1 MKIKQRFF
9 RTIPTIIVIIVVI
22 IFICFMLC
30 WRIKCDDDD
39 DDDDDDDW
47 LIGKEL
53 LELSLNVTVIQ
64 YIWPIQ
70 STNWKLCNT
79 RGLLILT
86 SFC

>member
-39 DDDDDDDW
+39 D
-47 LIGKEL
+47 I
-53 LELSLNVTVIQ
+53 
-64 YIWPIQ
+64 YIYCSHVSIREPIQ
-70 STNWKLCNT
+70 TVA
-79 RGLLILT
+79 R
-86 SFC
+86 

>member
-30 WRIKCDDDD
+30 WRIKCDDD